1 MWFFC
6 MIGQYIYIY
15 FCLGVKMCRFYPKKV
30 LIMQHIR
37 DLLAGREKR
46 ARKSSFH
53 RKYIACQK
61 GAITCN
67 TIVQN

>member
-1 MWFFC
+1 
-6 MIGQYIYIY
+6 
-15 FCLGVKMCRFYPKKV
+15 MCRFYPKKV